1 MSHTST
7 PSTGQPDPD
16 RRTLTR
22 VCTAVLLGSAL
33 EWYDY
38 FLYGA
43 AAALVFGQ
51 VFFPTASDLTL
62 FLIRP
67 RNTTCAI
74 DLLSS
79 TVVSPQVQAKTFVAN
94 PQNNKA
100 TRANKKFLTI
110 TYQPKI

>member
-1 MSHTST
+1 MSHTLNPST
-7 PSTGQPDPD
+7 PSGPSGPPPGSSTGQPATD

-51 VFFPTASDLTL
+51 VFFPTASESTSL
-62 FLIRP
+62 
-67 RNTTCAI
+67 
-74 DLLSS
+74 LLSLA
-79 TVVSPQVQAKTFVAN
+79 TFGVGFVAR
-94 PQNNKA
+94 PIGA
-100 TRANKKFLTI
+100 MVF
-110 TYQPKI
+110 

>member
-1 MSHTST
+1 MTHTLT
-7 PSTGQPDPD
+7 PPASPPTPTGAAPVAD

-51 VFFPTASDLTL
+51 VFFPSASDSTSL
-62 FLIRP
+62 
-67 RNTTCAI
+67 
-74 DLLSS
+74 LLSLA
-79 TVVSPQVQAKTFVAN
+79 TFGVGFVAR
-94 PQNNKA
+94 PIGA
-100 TRANKKFLTI
+100 MVVGHI
-110 TYQPKI
+110 GD